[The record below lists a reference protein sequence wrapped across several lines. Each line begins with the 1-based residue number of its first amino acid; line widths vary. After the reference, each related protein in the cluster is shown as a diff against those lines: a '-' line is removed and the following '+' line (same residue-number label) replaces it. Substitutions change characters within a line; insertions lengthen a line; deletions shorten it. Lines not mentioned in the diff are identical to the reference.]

1 MNRFITSLIA
11 AFLIATTSFLTNKGY
26 AFADNDLYVTPVVET
41 LNVRSGP
48 GTNYT
53 IVGVLSRG
61 ESARFLGTVDID
73 WTKIDYRGYE
83 AYVFS
88 AYVTNVVPDNT
99 PPPQANDSITPIVD
113 DLNVR
118 SGPGTNYPP
127 IGVLRLGQSLRNL
140 GVEGFGW
147 TKVEY
152 QGNTAYVFSDYVTR
166 PGSNPQ
172 PVPPPRPTPPPP
184 PTPQPD
190 NGGARPVSAYD
201 CPATHPIKGNA
212 NSGIYHMP
220 FHEFYSRTKPEA
232 CFSNE
237 AAAVAAGYRRAY
249 R

>member
-1 MNRFITSLIA
+1 MNRFITLLIA
-11 AFLIATTSFLTNKGY
+11 AFLIATTSFFTNKGH
-26 AFADNDLYVTPVVET
+26 ALANNDLYITPVVES
-41 LNVRSGP
+41 LNVRAGT
-48 GTNYT
+48 GTNFT
-53 IVGVLSRG
+53 IVGVLLRG
-61 ESARFLGTVDID
+61 ESARFLGTEDSEC
-73 WTKIDYRGYE
+73 TKIDYQGIE

-99 PPPQANDSITPIVD
+99 PPPQANDSVTSIVD
-113 DLNVR
+113 GLNVR
-118 SGPGTNYPP
+118 SGPGTTYGPV
-127 IGVLRLGQSLRNL
+127 GVLRLGESVRYL
-140 GVEGFGW
+140 GAEGPDW

-152 QGNTAYVFSDYVTR
+152 QANTAYVFSSYVTR

-172 PVPPPRPTPPPP
+172 PAPQPRPIPPPQPV
-184 PTPQPD
+184 PQPD
-190 NGGARPVSAYD
+190 NGRAPPVSPYD

-232 CFSNE
+232 CVSNE